1 MREIHSL
8 LNGKA
13 TVVKDARSGDVF
25 DPNSGEVQAKVYFG
39 DKSLLDDAVSNAL
52 SAQVAW
58 ANLNPQRRARVFFR
72 FKTLIEQ
79 EINSLAETIASEHG
93 KTIAD
98 AMGDIQRGLDVVEFV
113 CGIPHLQKGEFT
125 QGAGPGIDVYSM

>member
-13 TVVKDARSGDVF
+13 TAVKDARSGDVF

-52 SAQVAW
+52 GAQVAW
-58 ANLNPQRRARVFFR
+58 ANLRV
-72 FKTLIEQ
+72 
-79 EINSLAETIASEHG
+79 
-93 KTIAD
+93 
-98 AMGDIQRGLDVVEFV
+98 
-113 CGIPHLQKGEFT
+113 
-125 QGAGPGIDVYSM
+125 